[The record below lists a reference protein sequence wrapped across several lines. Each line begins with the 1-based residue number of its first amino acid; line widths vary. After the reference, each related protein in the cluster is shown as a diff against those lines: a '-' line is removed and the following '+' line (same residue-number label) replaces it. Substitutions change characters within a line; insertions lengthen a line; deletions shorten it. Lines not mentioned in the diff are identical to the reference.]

1 MSAITGGYDCQE
13 YKNVTKP
20 ELSFNTSHL
29 KMAKSLHVIP
39 RYRDDLLYVHFKGS
53 GDVRWVQLVP
63 AAVEA
68 FRIGVGSTGDC
79 GLPRGNYREKKTRKR
94 ARRLAH
100 MYSIK

>member
-1 MSAITGGYDCQE
+1 
-13 YKNVTKP
+13 
-20 ELSFNTSHL
+20 
-29 KMAKSLHVIP
+29 MAKSLHVIP

-79 GLPRGNYREKKTRKR
+79 GLPRGNYREKKNKKEGKTVSSYVQYK
-94 ARRLAH
+94 
-100 MYSIK
+100 MKICQTDTETE